1 MWGNISIAFLLA
13 FIVSFM
19 VTPYSIKIAQKI
31 GAIDVPKDKRRMR
44 TKAMPKLGGV
54 AVIIGFLVS
63 SIYLISIMSIEGSI
77 LLFDDNLYFK
87 KLIGIGIGIVI
98 ITITGVLDD
107 TRSLNPLQK
116 LLGQFIAA
124 VIVVLFGVKINN
136 INIPYLLDADCSF

>member
-19 VTPYSIKIAQKI
+19 VTPYSIKIAQNI

-63 SIYLISIMSIEGSI
+63 IIYLIAIMSIEGSI
-77 LLFDDNLYFK
+77 YLFDENSYLK
-87 KLIGIGIGIVI
+87 KLIGIGIGIFFILLAIVLSI
-98 ITITGVLDD
+98 IMK
-107 TRSLNPLQK
+107 R
-116 LLGQFIAA
+116 
-124 VIVVLFGVKINN
+124 
-136 INIPYLLDADCSF
+136 